1 MARHDDEPK
10 HKEDKSTS
18 FARVQAWT
26 GVIGTLAT
34 LAMGAQQFGFLDE
47 VVPPG
52 IRIPQFINRTGAQI
66 EWVQINP
73 SNREGVLRQYAA
85 TVTRAPERGR
95 WRGRLCVGDEIQFVD
110 GQPINSVEEAR
121 WYFYGDRG
129 DFATVRTGQQ
139 LPDGKP
145 APVGE
150 VNAIGVA
157 RNCPL
162 LDQRTSAG

>member
-1 MARHDDEPK
+1 MARRDDEPK
-10 HKEDKSTS
+10 QREDKNTS
-18 FARVQAWT
+18 FARVQAWA
-26 GVIGTLAT
+26 GVIGTLVAIMT
-34 LAMGAQQFGFLDE
+34 TAQQYGFLDG
-47 VVPPG
+47 VVPAG
-52 IRIPQFINRTGAQI
+52 IVIPQFINRTGAQI

-73 SNREGVLRQYAA
+73 SNREGVLRQYGA
-85 TVTRAPERGR
+85 TVTRAPLRGR

-162 LDQRTSAG
+162 LDQRTGAG